1 MKNPEGNIPSTVA
14 ADFRL
19 AMRRT
24 AATVTLI
31 TTADASGKRHGMA
44 ATAVN
49 SVTMDPPTLLI
60 CINHGASLHA
70 PLIESGLFCVNVL
83 MSHHHSLV
91 ACFSG
96 QKTGEARFE
105 IGDWRRDDP
114 TGLPCLHGAQSNLFC
129 EVASVTTVGTHSV
142 VIASVTAV
150 QVADA
155 MAPLLYADGRMHSVG
170 AKL

>member
-1 MKNPEGNIPSTVA
+1 MTDSADNNVNTVA

-60 CINHGASLHA
+60 CVNQGASLHA
-70 PLIESGLFCVNVL
+70 PLLASGRFCVNVL
-83 MSHHHSLV
+83 MFEHHPLV

-96 QKTGEARFE
+96 QKTGETRFE
-105 IGDWRRDDP
+105 TGDWGREDAS
-114 TGLPCLHGAQSNLFC
+114 GLPYLNGAQSNLFC
-129 EVASVTTVGTHSV
+129 EVVSVTTVGTHSV
-142 VIASVTAV
+142 VIAAVTAV
-150 QVADA
+150 RVADA